1 LVFQNKKFEAYL
13 NSQFVAIE
21 LVNNERQGK
30 ELRERFHVPGNP
42 VIILLDN
49 SGEEID
55 RIIGFGN
62 DTDAFVQ
69 TVKDYSAG
77 RGVLAALQKQYQEDT
92 LDVNYN
98 YALAQKY
105 SDRFENDKAV
115 RYYRNVLKLDLRNEN
130 GFGEVCRYQIAVR
143 EIWHENDNAP
153 LLDFLQHSSNQD
165 LLSKGYANLIDYF
178 SSKKDTVRL
187 YETFEKA
194 VAALPQNSRFMNQYA
209 WSIYEDRIKAKYDR
223 GIELAQKA
231 LELEPEAAHIWDT
244 LAWLLFEN
252 GDKKGA
258 IEAMQK
264 AVKLEPDT
272 EGFRKNLK
280 KMQESN

>member
-1 LVFQNKKFEAYL
+1 LVFQNKKIGADL
-13 NSQFVAIE
+13 NGQFVAIK
-21 LVNNERQGK
+21 LVNDEGQGK

-62 DTDAFVQ
+62 DADAFVQ
-69 TVKDYSAG
+69 TVNDYSAG
-77 RGVLAALQKQYQEDT
+77 KGVLAALQKQYQSDT
-92 LDVNYN
+92 LDVKYN

-105 SDRFENDKAV
+105 TDRFENDKAV
-115 RYYRNVLKLDLRNEN
+115 KYYRNVLKLDPRNEN
-130 GFGEVCRYQIAVR
+130 GFGEVCRYQIAVQ
-143 EIWHENDNAP
+143 EIWHENNNTP
-153 LLDFLQHSSNQD
+153 LLDFLQNSSNQD
-165 LLSKGYANLIDYF
+165 LLSKGYANLIDYY
-178 SSKKDTVRL
+178 SSKNDTVRL
-187 YETFEKA
+187 YESFERA
-194 VAALPQNSRFMNQYA
+194 VAALPQNARFMNQYA
-209 WSIYEDRIKAKYDR
+209 WSIYEDKIKAKYDR

-231 LELEPEAAHIWDT
+231 LQLEPDAAHIWDT

-258 IEAMQK
+258 IQAMQK
-264 AVKLEPDT
+264 AVELEPDT

>member
-1 LVFQNKKFEAYL
+1 
-13 NSQFVAIE
+13 
-21 LVNNERQGK
+21 
-30 ELRERFHVPGNP
+30 
-42 VIILLDN
+42 
-49 SGEEID
+49 
-55 RIIGFGN
+55 
-62 DTDAFVQ
+62 
-69 TVKDYSAG
+69 VK
-77 RGVLAALQKQYQEDT
+77 
-92 LDVNYN
+92 YN

-105 SDRFENDKAV
+105 TDRFENDEAV
-115 RYYRNVLKLDLRNEN
+115 KYYRNVLKLDLRNEN

-165 LLSKGYANLIDYF
+165 LLSKGYANLIDYY

-194 VAALPQNSRFMNQYA
+194 VTALPQNSRFMNQYA
-209 WSIYEDRIKAKYDR
+209 WSIYEDKIKAKYDR